1 MRRLVLAA
9 ACVMM
14 MVACGGAQKKTTE
27 NFPATTTCPVM
38 KESFKP
44 NAKTPSATYEGKTY
58 YFCCPGCDKKFLANP
73 SKYLAAAKGAKNG
86 AKKADCG
93 DDCDD
98 CDDKK
103 GAKNGA
109 KKADCGDDCDDC
121 DDKKGA
127 KKGAKK
133 ADCGDDCE
141 DCDDKKGTKKADTG
155 VRTGTAAELKLT
167 LPASV
172 VCAVTGNKFKPKA
185 TTLAATSNG
194 KTVFFCCPGCVKR
207 FKANPEKYLK

>member
-9 ACVMM
+9 ACALM
-14 MVACGGAQKKTTE
+14 MVACGGAQTKTTE
-27 NFPATTTCPVM
+27 NFPATATCPVM

-44 NAKTPSATYEGKTY
+44 NAKTPSATYEGKKY

-73 SKYLAAAKGAKNG
+73 SKYLKAAKGAKKG
-86 AKKADCG
+86 DCG
-93 DDCDD
+93 DDC
-98 CDDKK
+98 
-103 GAKNGA
+103 G
-109 KKADCGDDCDDC
+109 DC

-133 ADCGDDCE
+133 ADCGDDCD
-141 DCDDKKGTKKADTG
+141 DCDDKKGAPKATAG

-185 TTLAATSNG
+185 TTLAATGNG

-207 FKANPEKYLK
+207 FKANPNKYLK